1 MSLYKAHTA
10 NCVLCKVEKPLR
22 SMTIFKSKQKSKNG
36 LSCVTCFIKEEL
48 RKHIKKDIISKDF

>member
-1 MSLYKAHTA
+1 MSLYKSHTS

-36 LSCVTCFIKEEL
+36 LSCVTCFMKEEL
-48 RKHIKKDIISKDF
+48 RKHTKKDIIS

>member
-1 MSLYKAHTA
+1 MSLYKSHTS

-48 RKHIKKDIISKDF
+48 RKHTKEDIIS